1 MSESTPEGPHQ
12 GTVLLLGGA
21 AVALVAALLGLGPE
35 ALARRPALVWGLLL
49 LPALVF
55 TASAHLVLASVA
67 LALGVVGAGMLEMV
81 QPFSPDLRWWIAGG
95 TSTLLVAVAAL
106 AFRREQRPDRTP
118 EAGAASGPEVEAAPP
133 DALFRRPLVDLFLHK
148 QIAAARR
155 GEDLTVV
162 FFRLDDFE
170 GFRSL
175 HGEATAHQ
183 LLSRTERS
191 LRSAVRDSD
200 VVGRY
205 GEADFL
211 TLLLGEEQRGAYMFA
226 NRIQRKVSRLAL
238 ETDDGSIIN
247 SGVTIS
253 AGLATFHEG
262 IETPEELVAEAQA
275 AVNEAQEQGGNR
287 ILVARDASGE

>member
-21 AVALVAALLGLGPE
+21 AVALVAAFLGLGPD
-35 ALARRPALVWGLLL
+35 ALARRPALVWGLML

-55 TASAHLVLASVA
+55 TASARLLMASVA

-106 AFRREQRPDRTP
+106 AFRREQTP
-118 EAGAASGPEVEAAPP
+118 ERRTEEGGEGGPEVEAAPP
-133 DALFRRPLVDLFLHK
+133 GSLFHRPLVDLFLHK

-155 GEDLTVV
+155 GDDLTVV
-162 FFRLDDFE
+162 FLRLDDFE
-170 GFRSL
+170 GFRSR
-175 HGEATAHQ
+175 HGEGTAQQ
-183 LLSRTERS
+183 LLARTERS

-211 TLLLGEEQRGAYMFA
+211 TLLLGEDKRGAYMFA

-253 AGLATFHEG
+253 AGLATFHDG
-262 IETPEELVAEAQA
+262 IETPGDLVAEAQA
-275 AVNEAQEQGGNR
+275 AVNGAQEQGGNR
-287 ILVARDASGE
+287 ILVARDGSGE